1 MPPRS
6 ASQTAN
12 ARRREAAIRRT
23 AESRARN
30 ALEAIARNMRRQ
42 QTAARSVSRNAAQ
55 NAAGFARTL
64 AGQVQ
69 QRRIA
74 ARTAIVQRRRAQG
87 VINRNIT
94 HLKSIIGQF
103 NNFASLEAAIQR
115 HRLHNNPYGY
125 GVSNPIPINVANRV
139 GRWYLQKEQHNQ
151 AMQHALEVQ
160 RQANAAAAQ
169 ARAVSAQAGRVLNTL
184 RRGQR

>member
-23 AESRARN
+23 AESRAQKKVEDIR
-30 ALEAIARNMRRQ
+30 RNMEQ
-42 QTAARSVSRNAAQ
+42 KIAAARNAAQ